1 MNNLNSLSGKKIL
14 VAITGSI
21 AAVKAPILVSR
32 LIKAGVEVKCV
43 MTKSASKLVSPLS
56 LSTLSRNQCYQ
67 DKDQWDDSQT
77 KPLHIALAEWAE
89 LIIVAPMS
97 ATSLSKFTCGNA
109 DGLLASILLASKSQ
123 IVIAAAMNTSMWE
136 NQSVK
141 KNWNYLK
148 TIEQVI
154 SLEPSKGLLACDRVG
169 DGKMVS
175 LDIIELASESAFI
188 FNSENKFL
196 TKDLKNIRFLVSAGP
211 TVEDLDAARQLTNRS
226 SGKMG
231 VLIAQAAKLRGAD
244 VDLVHGPISVQEDLL
259 EGLNTYPVRSSSEMG
274 AKINDLQPYA
284 QVIVMAAAVSDFK
297 KISPSEQKI
306 SKEFFLQSIVDDLEM
321 TSDLIKTQ
329 TAKRLENQIF
339 LGFAAETG
347 SDQEIIEKGENKRI
361 LKGCDLL
368 MANPIDRDGQGFDKN
383 FNSGFLLGPKK
394 MVKNLSFSTKLS
406 ISHQLLD
413 EIRNLK
419 SKISINF

>member
-1 MNNLNSLSGKKIL
+1 MNNLTSLSGKKIL
-14 VAITGSI
+14 VAVTGSI

-32 LIKAGVEVKCV
+32 LIKAGAEVKCV
-43 MTKSASKLVSPLS
+43 ITQSASNLVSPLS
-56 LSTLSRNQCYQ
+56 LSTLSRNKCYQ
-67 DKDQWDDSQT
+67 DKDQWDVSQT

-97 ATSLSKFTCGNA
+97 ATSLSKFTSGNA

-123 IVIAAAMNTSMWE
+123 IVVAAAMNTAMWE

-141 KNWNYLK
+141 KNWDYLK
-148 TIEQVI
+148 SLDQVI
-154 SLEPSKGLLACDRVG
+154 SLEPSEGLLACDRFG
-169 DGKMVS
+169 DGKMIN

-188 FNSENKFL
+188 FNAENKFL
-196 TKDLKNIRFLVSAGP
+196 TKDLKNIRFLITAGP

-226 SGKMG
+226 SGRMG
-231 VLIAQAAKLRGAD
+231 VLIAQAAKLRGAE
-244 VDLVHGPISVQEDLL
+244 VDLVHGPIRIREDLL

-274 AKINDLQPYA
+274 TRIEELQPSA

-297 KISPSEQKI
+297 KNNPSEKKI
-306 SKEFFLQSIVDDLEM
+306 AKEFFLKSIFDDLEM
-321 TSDLIKTQ
+321 TSDLIKNQ
-329 TAKRLENQIF
+329 TSKKLENQIF

-347 SDQEIIEKGENKRI
+347 SDNEIIEKGENKRV

-368 MANPIDRDGQGFDKN
+368 MANPIDRAGQGFDKN
-383 FNSGFLLGPKK
+383 FNSGFLLGPQK
-394 MVKNLSFSTKLS
+394 MVKNLSLSTKLS

-413 EIRNLK
+413 QIRNLK
-419 SKISINF
+419 SKIY

>member
-1 MNNLNSLSGKKIL
+1 MNNSTLSGKKIL
-14 VAITGSI
+14 VAVTGSI

-32 LIKAGVEVKCV
+32 LIKAGVEVRCV
-43 MTKSASKLVSPLS
+43 ITQSAAKLVSPLS
-56 LSTLSRNQCYQ
+56 LSTLSRNKCYQ
-67 DKDQWDDSQT
+67 DKDQWEDSQT

-97 ATSLSKFTCGNA
+97 ATSLSKFTSGNA
-109 DGLLASILLASKSQ
+109 DGLLASILLAAQSQ
-123 IVIAAAMNTSMWE
+123 IVIAPAMNTSMWS

-141 KNWNYLK
+141 KNWNHTK
-148 TIEQVI
+148 TNDQII
-154 SLEPSKGLLACDRVG
+154 SLEPSEGLLACDRFG
-169 DGKMVS
+169 DGKMVN

-188 FNSENKFL
+188 FHEKNKFL
-196 TKDLKNIRFLVSAGP
+196 TKDLKGIRFLVSAGP

-226 SGKMG
+226 SGRMG
-231 VLIAQAAKLRGAD
+231 VLISQAAKLRGAD

-259 EGLNTYPVRSSSEMG
+259 EGLNTYSVRTSNEMG
-274 AKINDLQPYA
+274 AKIDDLQPSA

-297 KISPSEQKI
+297 KNSPSKKKI
-306 SKEFFLQSIVDDLEM
+306 SKEFFIKSIFDDLEM
-321 TSDLIKTQ
+321 TTDLIKNQ
-329 TAKRLENQIF
+329 TRKKLENQIF

-347 SDQEIIEKGENKRI
+347 SDNEIIEKGEKKRV

-419 SKISINF
+419 S

>member
-1 MNNLNSLSGKKIL
+1 MINPTSLFGKKIL
-14 VAITGSI
+14 VAVTGSI

-32 LIKAGVEVKCV
+32 LIKAGVEVRCV
-43 MTKSASKLVSPLS
+43 ITQSAAKLVSPLS
-56 LSTLSRNQCYQ
+56 LSTLSRNKCYQ
-67 DKDQWDDSQT
+67 DKDQWEDSQT

-97 ATSLSKFTCGNA
+97 ATSLSKFTSGNA
-109 DGLLASILLASKSQ
+109 DGLLASILLAAQSQ
-123 IVIAAAMNTSMWE
+123 IVIAPAMNTSMWS

-141 KNWNYLK
+141 KNWNHTK
-148 TIEQVI
+148 TNDQII
-154 SLEPSKGLLACDRVG
+154 SLEPSEGLLACDRFG
-169 DGKMVS
+169 DGKMVN

-188 FNSENKFL
+188 FHEKNKFL
-196 TKDLKNIRFLVSAGP
+196 TKDLKGIRFLVSAGP

-226 SGKMG
+226 SGRMG
-231 VLIAQAAKLRGAD
+231 VLISQAAKLRGAD

-259 EGLNTYPVRSSSEMG
+259 EGLNTYSVRTSNEMG
-274 AKINDLQPYA
+274 AKIDDLQPSA

-297 KISPSEQKI
+297 KNSPSKKKI
-306 SKEFFLQSIVDDLEM
+306 SKEFFIKSIFDDLEM
-321 TSDLIKTQ
+321 TTDLIKNQ
-329 TAKRLENQIF
+329 TRKKLENQIF

-347 SDQEIIEKGENKRI
+347 SDNEIIEKGEKKRV

-368 MANPIDRDGQGFDKN
+368 MANPIDRAGQGFDKN

-419 SKISINF
+419 S

>member
-1 MNNLNSLSGKKIL
+1 MNNSTLSGKKIL
-14 VAITGSI
+14 VAVTGSI

-32 LIKAGVEVKCV
+32 LIKAGVEVRCV
-43 MTKSASKLVSPLS
+43 ITQSAAKLVSPLS
-56 LSTLSRNQCYQ
+56 LSTLSRNKCYQ
-67 DKDQWDDSQT
+67 DKDQWDESQT

-97 ATSLSKFTCGNA
+97 ATSLSKFTSGNA
-109 DGLLASILLASKSQ
+109 DGLLASILLAAQSQ
-123 IVIAAAMNTSMWE
+123 IVIAPAMNTSMWS

-141 KNWNYLK
+141 KNWNHTK
-148 TIEQVI
+148 TNDQII
-154 SLEPSKGLLACDRVG
+154 SLEPSEGLLACDRFG
-169 DGKMVS
+169 DGKMVN

-188 FNSENKFL
+188 FHEKNKFL
-196 TKDLKNIRFLVSAGP
+196 TKDLKGIRFLVSAGP

-226 SGKMG
+226 SGRMG
-231 VLIAQAAKLRGAD
+231 VLISQAAKLRGAD
-244 VDLVHGPISVQEDLL
+244 VDLVHGPISLQEDLL
-259 EGLNTYPVRSSSEMG
+259 EGLNTYSVKTSNEMG
-274 AKINDLQPYA
+274 AIIDDLQPSA

-297 KISPSEQKI
+297 KNSPSKKKI
-306 SKEFFLQSIVDDLEM
+306 SKEFFIKSIFDDLEM
-321 TSDLIKTQ
+321 TTDLIKNQ
-329 TAKRLENQIF
+329 TRKKLENQIF

-347 SDQEIIEKGENKRI
+347 SDNEIIEKGEKKRV

-368 MANPIDRDGQGFDKN
+368 MANPIDRAGQGFDKN

-419 SKISINF
+419 SKIY

>member
-1 MNNLNSLSGKKIL
+1 MNNSTLSGKKIL
-14 VAITGSI
+14 VAVTGSI

-32 LIKAGVEVKCV
+32 LIKAGVEVRCV
-43 MTKSASKLVSPLS
+43 ITQSAAKLVSPLS
-56 LSTLSRNQCYQ
+56 LSTLSRNKCYQ
-67 DKDQWDDSQT
+67 DKDQWEDSQT

-97 ATSLSKFTCGNA
+97 ATSLSKFTSGNA
-109 DGLLASILLASKSQ
+109 DGLLASILLAAQSQ
-123 IVIAAAMNTSMWE
+123 IVIAPAMNTSMWS

-141 KNWNYLK
+141 KNWNHTK
-148 TIEQVI
+148 TNDQII
-154 SLEPSKGLLACDRVG
+154 SLEPSEGLLACDRFG
-169 DGKMVS
+169 DGKMVN

-188 FNSENKFL
+188 FHEKNKFL
-196 TKDLKNIRFLVSAGP
+196 TKDLKGIRFLVSAGP

-226 SGKMG
+226 SGRMG
-231 VLIAQAAKLRGAD
+231 VLISQAAKLRGAD

-259 EGLNTYPVRSSSEMG
+259 EGLNTYSVRTSNEMG
-274 AKINDLQPYA
+274 AKIDDLQPSA

-297 KISPSEQKI
+297 KNSPSKKKI
-306 SKEFFLQSIVDDLEM
+306 SKEFFIKSLFDDLEM
-321 TSDLIKTQ
+321 TTDLIRNQ
-329 TAKRLENQIF
+329 TRKKLENQIF

-347 SDQEIIEKGENKRI
+347 SDNEIIEKGEKKRV

-368 MANPIDRDGQGFDKN
+368 MANPIDRAGQGFDKN

-419 SKISINF
+419 S